1 MQQERGIRYFPIA
14 LFTSV
19 MGFSGVTIAVKN
31 MEHMYGWNSSA
42 SMILLGISS
51 LLFLFNGGILLYRLI
66 RHPGE
71 VKKDFNHPVKMNFF
85 AAISISLLLLA
96 VAFLDIHERFSFV
109 IWIFGALLQLSLTLA
124 IITKLM
130 WKSSFQINHYSP
142 VWLIPIVGNVVAPL
156 AGTHHVSEDVNWL
169 FFSTGIVFSIVYLT
183 LFINRMFF
191 RERLP
196 EPLTPTLFILLAPPS
211 IGFMSYVKIV
221 GEIDSFASV
230 LYGIAFFIGL
240 LLLVQFKIFL
250 NVPFFI
256 SSWAYLFPSAAI
268 TIATSVIYAET
279 DKVVYKWLFTV
290 QIVGL
295 LLLVIYL
302 TWKTIQLMK
311 QKSLCVKQ

>member
-19 MGFSGVTIAVKN
+19 MGFSGVTIAVN
-31 MEHMYGWNSSA
+31 HMESLYGWSSIA
-42 SMILLGISS
+42 STILLVISS
-51 LLFLFNGGILLYRLI
+51 LLFVFNGGIVLYRLI
-66 RHPGE
+66 RHPDE

-96 VAFLDIHERFSFV
+96 VAFLNIHEGFSFI
-109 IWIFGALLQLSLTLA
+109 IWVLGALLQLSLTLA
-124 IITKLM
+124 IITKLI
-130 WKSSFQINHYSP
+130 WKSSFQMNHYSP

-156 AGTHHVSEDVNWL
+156 AGTSHVSEDINWL
-169 FFSTGIVFSIVYLT
+169 FLSTGIVFSIVYLT
-183 LFINRMFF
+183 LFMNRVFF
-191 RERLP
+191 HDPLP
-196 EPLTPTLFILLAPPS
+196 KPLIPTFFILLAPPS
-211 IGFMSYVKIV
+211 IGFMSYVNVV
-221 GEIDSFASV
+221 GEMDSFASI

-240 LLLVQFKIFL
+240 LLLVQYKIFL

-268 TIATSVIYAET
+268 TIATSVVYVET
-279 DKVVYKWLFTV
+279 GKVFYKSLFTV
-290 QIVGL
+290 QTVGL

-302 TWKTIQLMK
+302 SWKTIQLMA